1 MTYRILILRRNKMR
15 SKSKLRKAF
24 AAAMSGFLAL
34 GLAFSIGKAPVKAD
48 DELNMP
54 LSLNIYSIGGG
65 AEKGQPVTV
74 TGEGQYEVSFDIAS
88 DLSEAGKSAGVTAIK
103 DFGAIYISDDSALT
117 TGESPVSSCK
127 IKYDAVIVD
136 GTELTVTQ
144 TEPKEAVKSNGIFD
158 TGDPLNAWDGSVVEE
173 ITTDPT
179 AFTVN
184 FTTIENPQKITI
196 KFTLSDIVMAEG
208 GGDEETT
215 PEEPKET
222 VGAIPEAGEF
232 DPSSD
237 EYVAQMYVQIG
248 GSWVFRNSWS
258 DKDFGT
264 ATGWENADKLV
275 DIDKGADNA
284 VVHDGKFTDVVLKG
298 NGTYTVTLEN
308 PDFTNSAGTAGELFN
323 LIGVSTNLPA
333 SAEDK
338 VKITDMTIQVND
350 SAMLKY
356 TYPEASFDPDG
367 IKNVGYLNVLGVNI
381 WNSDVCTDANAVFG
395 DKSNWPGEVTKV
407 SVTFTVSGFD
417 HDAPAGGEE
426 ETTAAGNENETKDG
440 ATKADNNNKKDDDK
454 GGLPMGAIVGIA
466 IGVVAVIAVVVI
478 VVVSK
483 KKKK

>member
-1 MTYRILILRRNKMR
+1 MR
-15 SKSKLRKAF
+15 LTSKLRKAS
-24 AAAMSGFLAL
+24 AALMSGLLAL
-34 GLAFSIGKAPVKAD
+34 GLAFSMGKAPVKAD

-74 TGEGQYEVSFDIAS
+74 TGEGQYEVSFDMAT
-88 DLSEAGKSAGVTAIK
+88 DLSDAGKEAGVTAIK

-184 FTTIENPQKITI
+184 FTTVENPQKITI

-208 GGDEETT
+208 GGEDKTEA
-215 PEEPKET
+215 PKET
-222 VGAIPEAGEF
+222 VGAVPEPGEF

-237 EYVAQMYVQIG
+237 EYVAQMYIQFG
-248 GSWVFRNSWS
+248 GSWVFRSEWS
-258 DKDFGT
+258 DPDHGT
-264 ATGWENADKLV
+264 GTGWENADKLT
-275 DIDKGADNA
+275 DTHNDNIT
-284 VVHDGKFTDVVLKG
+284 VHDGKFTDVVLKG

-308 PDFTNSAGTAGELFN
+308 PDTTSASGAAAELFN
-323 LIGVSTNLPA
+323 IIGVSTNIPA
-333 SAEDK
+333 SAEETVK
-338 VKITDMTIQVND
+338 VTDMTIQVND

-367 IKNVGYLNVLGVNI
+367 IKKGYLNILGTNI
-381 WNSDVCTDANAVFG
+381 WNSEVCTDCNAVFG

-407 SVTFTVSGFD
+407 TVTFTVSGFD

-426 ETTAAGNENETKDG
+426 ETTASGESKADEG
-440 ATKADNNNKKDDDK
+440 TKADTNNGDKKDDGK
-454 GGLPMGAIVGIA
+454 GGLPTGAIIGIVVGA
-466 IGVVAVIAVVVI
+466 VAVIAIVVI

>member
-1 MTYRILILRRNKMR
+1 MR
-15 SKSKLRKAF
+15 LTSKLRKAS
-24 AAAMSGFLAL
+24 AALMSGLLAL
-34 GLAFSIGKAPVKAD
+34 GLAFSMGKAPVKAD

-74 TGEGQYEVSFDIAS
+74 TGEGQYEVSFDMAT
-88 DLSEAGKSAGVTAIK
+88 DLSDAGKEAGVTAIK

-184 FTTIENPQKITI
+184 FTTVENPQKITI

-208 GGDEETT
+208 GGNEETT

-222 VGAIPEAGEF
+222 VGAVPEAGEF

-237 EYVAQMYVQIG
+237 EYIAQMYIQIG

-264 ATGWENADKLV
+264 ATGWDKADKLV
-275 DIDKGADNA
+275 DIDQGADKA
-284 VVHDGKFTDVVLKG
+284 AVHDGTFTDVVLKG
-298 NGTYTVTLEN
+298 NGTYTVSLEN

-323 LIGVSTNLPA
+323 LIGVATNLPA

-367 IKNVGYLNVLGVNI
+367 IKNVGYLNILGVNI
-381 WNSDVCTDANAVFG
+381 WNSEVCTDANAVFG

-407 SVTFTVSGFD
+407 TVTFTVSGFD

-426 ETTAAGNENETKDG
+426 ETTASGESKADEG
-440 ATKADNNNKKDDDK
+440 TKADTNNGDKKDDGK
-454 GGLPMGAIVGIA
+454 GGLPTGAIIGIVVGA
-466 IGVVAVIAVVVI
+466 VAVIVIVVI

>member
-1 MTYRILILRRNKMR
+1 MR
-15 SKSKLRKAF
+15 LTSKLRKAS
-24 AAAMSGFLAL
+24 AALMSGLLAL
-34 GLAFSIGKAPVKAD
+34 GLAFSMGKAPVKAD

-74 TGEGQYEVSFDIAS
+74 TGEGQYEVSFDMAT
-88 DLSEAGKSAGVTAIK
+88 DLSDAGKEAGVTAIK

-184 FTTIENPQKITI
+184 FTTVENPQKITI

-222 VGAIPEAGEF
+222 VGAVPEAGEF

-237 EYVAQMYVQIG
+237 EYIAQMYIQIG

-264 ATGWENADKLV
+264 ATGWDKADKLV
-275 DIDKGADNA
+275 DIDQGADKA
-284 VVHDGKFTDVVLKG
+284 AVHDGTFTDVVLKG
-298 NGTYTVTLEN
+298 NGTYTVSLEN

-323 LIGVSTNLPA
+323 LIGVATNLPA

-367 IKNVGYLNVLGVNI
+367 IKNVGYLNILGVNI
-381 WNSDVCTDANAVFG
+381 WNSEVCTDANAVFG

-407 SVTFTVSGFD
+407 TVTFTVSGFD

-426 ETTAAGNENETKDG
+426 ETTVSGESKADEG
-440 ATKADNNNKKDDDK
+440 TKADTNNGDKKDDGK
-454 GGLPMGAIVGIA
+454 GGLPTGAIIGIVVGA
-466 IGVVAVIAVVVI
+466 VAVIVIVVI

>member
-1 MTYRILILRRNKMR
+1 MR
-15 SKSKLRKAF
+15 LTAKLRKAF
-24 AAAMSGFLAL
+24 AAGMSGLLAL

-54 LSLNIYSIGGG
+54 LSLNIYAFGGSG

-88 DLSEAGKSAGVTAIK
+88 DLSEAGKEAGLTAIK

-158 TGDPLNAWDGSVVEE
+158 TNDPINAWDGSAVEE

-184 FTTIENPQKITI
+184 FTTVENPQKITI

-208 GGDEETT
+208 GKDEETT
-215 PEEPKET
+215 PAEPDET
-222 VGAIPEAGEF
+222 TAAAGETTAASSEVAEF

-237 EYVAQMYVQIG
+237 EYVAQMYIQVG
-248 GSWVFRNSWS
+248 GSWVFRNTYS

-264 ATGWENADKLV
+264 VTDYKYKGQLSDVQDSENPV
-275 DIDKGADNA
+275 P
-284 VVHDGKFTDVVLKG
+284 HDGTFTDVVLKG

-308 PDFTNSAGTAGELFN
+308 PDFTNGGGTAGELFN
-323 LIGVSTNLPA
+323 LIGVSTSIPA
-333 SAEDK
+333 SAEET

-356 TYPEASFDPDG
+356 TYPEVTFDPDG
-367 IKNVGYLNVLGVNI
+367 IKAGYLNALGVNI
-381 WNSDVCTDANAVFG
+381 WNSEVCTDANAVFG

-407 SVTFTVSGFD
+407 TVTFTVSGFD

-440 ATKADNNNKKDDDK
+440 ATKADNNNDKKDDSK
-454 GGLPMGAIVGIA
+454 GGLPTGAIIGIIA
-466 IGVVAVIAVVVI
+466 GVVVLVIIVVI